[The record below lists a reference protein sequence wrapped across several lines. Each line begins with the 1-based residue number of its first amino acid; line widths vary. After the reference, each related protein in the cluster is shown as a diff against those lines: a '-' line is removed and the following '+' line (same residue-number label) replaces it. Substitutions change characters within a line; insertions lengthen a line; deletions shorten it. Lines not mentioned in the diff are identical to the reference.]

1 MELVGD
7 EEFRA
12 GLALGVE
19 HRSGDVDED
28 AVPVFG
34 ALGGDQVVCAENV
47 FADFRARGALF
58 DREEDDLGLGQ
69 SGVDFGGDFL
79 EITED
84 GFGGLAGLKV
94 VFAGVDDDEA
104 RSVGENDAIDVKDAV
119 GEFGAAEAAVDDRN
133 AGEVGGEA
141 APAPNGGATDEDDGA
156 LGGSFEGVGLSVFF
170 DFGRPF
176 FRGGGSVSR
185 KKERRGEKKSEVLEW
200 GHVESESAG
209 G

>member
-28 AVPVFG
+28 AVRVFG
-34 ALGGDQVVCAENV
+34 ALGGDQVVGAENV

-69 SGVDFGGDFL
+69 SGVDFGGEFL

-104 RSVGENDAIDVKDAV
+104 
-119 GEFGAAEAAVDDRN
+119 
-133 AGEVGGEA
+133 
-141 APAPNGGATDEDDGA
+141 
-156 LGGSFEGVGLSVFF
+156 
-170 DFGRPF
+170 
-176 FRGGGSVSR
+176 
-185 KKERRGEKKSEVLEW
+185 
-200 GHVESESAG
+200 
-209 G
+209 